1 MGRCQPLD
9 SLNPF
14 LSLHLDYLGPNSVSL
29 FTLRSGRC
37 GRWLIRAFPQ
47 LLSSHC
53 RDWRHLLNLTLVS
66 LHSYLKARNPCWLWH
81 FLFIDMSGD
90 ILIPHRTLL
99 RSCRKVFSIT
109 LNYRS
114 STTSGMWFENEPLTK
129 LMPSFWW
136 CTKEAL
142 VYRFGNNSVN
152 VFLLTSKGCY
162 FRLLLLLLSCF
173 SHVRLCATPWTAA
186 YQASLSMGFSR
197 QEHWSGLPFPSPMHE
212 SGKWKWSLSVV
223 SVS

>member
-29 FTLRSGRC
+29 FTLRSGSC

-53 RDWRHLLNLTLVS
+53 RDWRHLLDPTLVS

-99 RSCRKVFSIT
+99 RSCRKVFNIT

-129 LMPSFWW
+129 W
-136 CTKEAL
+136 CHHSGDTPKRLWFIAL
-142 VYRFGNNSVN
+142 VTIQLMYSYSQVKDAI
-152 VFLLTSKGCY
+152 SDC
-162 FRLLLLLLSCF
+162 C
-173 SHVRLCATPWTAA
+173 CCC
-186 YQASLSMGFSR
+186 
-197 QEHWSGLPFPSPMHE
+197 
-212 SGKWKWSLSVV
+212 
-223 SVS
+223 